1 MVEFDES
8 GTMRRRRTCGCA
20 SGPPE
25 IDSNYKALELRVLSC
40 QRPHSRA
47 FHCSWISFFVSF
59 FVWFSVV
66 PLLPYMQASLGLS
79 NNDLWI
85 SNIFNLIPI
94 ERLVVGPLID
104 RYGPRRV
111 FLALLSMA
119 AVPTALTGLVNSA
132 VGLWFLRMF
141 IGIAGGTFVV
151 CQYWSTAMFAPSIV
165 GKANGFV
172 GGWGNLGGGVTLL
185 VMGSGLMPLFLKF
198 MPVERA
204 WRTVSLVPAALALI
218 TGVSVFFLSD
228 DSPIPS
234 KAHQRSTRRLIVD
247 EGEQQKTDTIKDSIW
262 FAARKPATWFLF
274 IHYMMCFGVE
284 LTMLG
289 AIGKYFTDVYGLT
302 NEAASAVASVFGWMN
317 LFARGSGGWASDI
330 SNSRFGL
337 KGRIWT
343 HAVFLVLEGLFVIV
357 MAFVNTLPAALSV
370 MVLFSIAVQA
380 TEGTTFAIVPY
391 VDPAVGTVA
400 GIVSSGGNI
409 GGMIF
414 NTFFIFMKYDDVF
427 LTLGICILASV
438 PLCLCMNIDP
448 TSAIVAEDE
457 EAGDTSAIG
466 DESPATDLSSPL
478 IA

>member
-1 MVEFDES
+1 
-8 GTMRRRRTCGCA
+8 
-20 SGPPE
+20 
-25 IDSNYKALELRVLSC
+25 
-40 QRPHSRA
+40 
-47 FHCSWISFFVSF
+47 
-59 FVWFSVV
+59 
-66 PLLPYMQASLGLS
+66 
-79 NNDLWI
+79 
-85 SNIFNLIPI
+85 
-94 ERLVVGPLID
+94 
-104 RYGPRRV
+104 
-111 FLALLSMA
+111 MA

-284 LTMLG
+284 LTMLDWTAHSLAPPHYCG
-289 AIGKYFTDVYGLT
+289 RI
-302 NEAASAVASVFGWMN
+302 GWMN